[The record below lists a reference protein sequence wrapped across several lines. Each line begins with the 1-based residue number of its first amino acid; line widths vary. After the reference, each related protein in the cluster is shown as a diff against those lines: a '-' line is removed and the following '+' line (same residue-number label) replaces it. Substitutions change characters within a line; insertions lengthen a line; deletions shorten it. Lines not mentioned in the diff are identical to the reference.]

1 MFVNYTLPSLSEIL
15 SLSDWSISSFIELAE
30 NFEFEN
36 TLYLEN
42 RFIVIVQ
49 LFISIFYILEQT

>member
-30 NFEFEN
+30 YFEFEN

-42 RFIVIVQ
+42 RFIVVVQ